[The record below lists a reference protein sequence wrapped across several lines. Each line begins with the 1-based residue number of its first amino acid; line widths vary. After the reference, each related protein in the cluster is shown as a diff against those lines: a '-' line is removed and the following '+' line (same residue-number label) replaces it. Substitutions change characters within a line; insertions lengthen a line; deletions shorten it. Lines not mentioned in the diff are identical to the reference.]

1 VHDEQLEVLLYGS
14 PQLRKKSVEV
24 VDFDEGLRVLARRME
39 SCMLDERGIGL
50 AAPQVGVHR
59 RMLLAEN
66 RRGPGPSILCL
77 VNPEIVDFSHE
88 KDKYQEGCL
97 SLPEIYADISRS
109 VRVRVRFQDLE
120 GHEREIEDDQMLARI
135 IQHETDHLDGVLFV
149 DHLSTLKRKLLS
161 KRLREL
167 SRLATE
173 RAAQS
178 SARQLAPR
186 SASRSKE

>member
-1 VHDEQLEVLLYGS
+1 VPDDQLEVLLYGS

-24 VDFDEGLRVLARRME
+24 VDFDEDLRVLARRME
-39 SCMLDERGIGL
+39 SCMLDEQGIGL

-66 RRGPGPSILCL
+66 RRDARPSILCL
-77 VNPEIVDFSHE
+77 ANPEIVEFSRE
-88 KDKYQEGCL
+88 KDKHQEGCL
-97 SLPEIYADISRS
+97 SLPEIYAELSRP

-135 IQHETDHLDGVLFV
+135 IQHEMDHLEGVLFV
-149 DHLSTLKRKLLS
+149 DHLSTLKRRLLS
-161 KRLREL
+161 KRLKEL

-173 RAAQS
+173 RAAQ
-178 SARQLAPR
+178 ALAPR
-186 SASRSKE
+186 LAPSSGRRREE